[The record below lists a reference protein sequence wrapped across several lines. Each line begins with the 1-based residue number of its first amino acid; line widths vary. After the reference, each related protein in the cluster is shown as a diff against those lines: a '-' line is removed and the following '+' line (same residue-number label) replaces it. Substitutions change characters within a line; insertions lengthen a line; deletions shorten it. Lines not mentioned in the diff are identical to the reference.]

1 MTKKTII
8 FDTDDES
15 KGHYP
20 SDETYAPL
28 EVGKVYNV
36 TEDTIGKHII
46 LSPVDAN
53 SSLPTMKFGQ
63 LALEID
69 TKDTSVGAP
78 LLTGTTIVDASN
90 PSNPT
95 TSLVAL
101 MTDGDIWGPKWGGS
115 LTQPMT
121 LSSFIKS
128 SIEHS
133 VEGSLSSGWTRLQN
147 GLLLQWGTVS
157 GTVNAYQQI
166 TFPTAFTTI
175 KTVIPAAI
183 DTWNNDS
190 YTITIYLAK
199 EDIASLTK
207 QGFYCHPINGSAGP
221 IGSKNWTANWIAIGY

>member
-20 SDETYAPL
+20 SDEAYAPL
-28 EVGKVYNV
+28 EIGKVYNV
-36 TEDTIGKHII
+36 IEDVTNKNVV

-53 SSLPTMKFGQ
+53 SDLPTMKLGQ
-63 LALEID
+63 LALEIN
-69 TKDTSVGAP
+69 TKNTSIGGP

-147 GLLLQWGTVS
+147 GLLLQWGSISNQDSSSFAT
-157 GTVNAYQQI
+157 I
-166 TFPTAFTTI
+166 TFPTAFTTDYSFMSQAHEAI
-175 KTVIPAAI
+175 TGVIGF
-183 DTWNNDS
+183 T
-190 YTITIYLAK
+190 TTCLA
-199 EDIASLTK
+199 DNANSLTK
-207 QGFYCHPINGSAGP
+207 QRIKCIKIQTGQVVGAAAWYVKWF
-221 IGSKNWTANWIAIGY
+221 AIGY